1 MSTVGQVQA
10 HQSIVRP
17 HDSLVCLQVRG
28 AAAQALDID
37 TPLLRVETE
46 GLEGT
51 LLAEQLNLVNVL
63 VTAVVAGA
71 GVSLRV
77 LVGHGRAK
85 GIEDGAGGDILRG
98 DEQDGLALALE
109 LFFLRQ
115 LVVANTLEDCQTYH
129 DLVDLGVQLDQVL
142 VHQLS

>member
-10 HQSIVRP
+10 HQPVVRP
-17 HDSLVCLQVRG
+17 HDGLVCLQVRG
-28 AAAQALDID
+28 AAAQALDVD

-51 LLAEQLNLVNVL
+51 LLAKQLNLVNVL

-77 LVGHGRAK
+77 LVGHGRTK
-85 GIEDGAGGDILRG
+85 GIENGAGRDILGG

-115 LVVANTLEDCQTYH
+115 LVFAYTLESCRAYH
-129 DLVDLGVQLDQVL
+129 DLVDLGVQLGQVL